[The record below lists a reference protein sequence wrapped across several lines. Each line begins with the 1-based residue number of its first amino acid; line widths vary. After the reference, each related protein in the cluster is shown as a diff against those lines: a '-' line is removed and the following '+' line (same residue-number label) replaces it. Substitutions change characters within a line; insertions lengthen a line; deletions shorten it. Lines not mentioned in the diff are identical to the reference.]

1 MKYLHTTR
9 LTRRLPV
16 KTALFL
22 SIIVLIIGLGV
33 LSFKAVDGRGPG
45 KDNSALKDSLASV
58 KAFMGVYKVLMSP
71 RCMNCHPSGDVPL
84 QGEDSHLHTMGVQRG
99 VDGHGVYALKCANC
113 HQAQNTPGLHT
124 PPGNPKWGLPPA
136 DMKMV
141 FQGRTPRQLARQLLD
156 LKQNGGKSRQ
166 QLIEHATSDGI
177 VLGGWNPGEGR
188 ALPPMSHDEFARLFT
203 TWIDKGAYIPAR

>member
-1 MKYLHTTR
+1 MNYLDKTR

-16 KTALFL
+16 KAVLFL
-22 SIIVLIIGLGV
+22 SVLVLTIGLGV
-33 LSFKAVDGRGPG
+33 MSFKVADGPGPG
-45 KDNSALKDSLASV
+45 KDNSALKDSLASTQ
-58 KAFMGVYKVLMSP
+58 AFMGVYKVLMSP
-71 RCMNCHPSGDVPL
+71 RCMNCHPSGDTPL

-99 VDGHGVYALKCANC
+99 IDGHGVYALKCSNC

-156 LKQNGGKSRQ
+156 PKQNGGKTRA
-166 QLIEHATSDGI
+166 QLIEHVTSDGI

-188 ALPPMSHDEFARLFT
+188 ALPPVNHAEFARLFK
-203 TWIDKGAYIPAR
+203 TWIDKGAYLPAR